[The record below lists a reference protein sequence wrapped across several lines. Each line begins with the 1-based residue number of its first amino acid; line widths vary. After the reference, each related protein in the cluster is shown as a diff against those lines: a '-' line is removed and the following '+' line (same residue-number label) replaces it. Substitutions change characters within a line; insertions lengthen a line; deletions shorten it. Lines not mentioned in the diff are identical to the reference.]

1 MVKFKTF
8 FQSFPQ
14 YATEALNKWIEE
26 HPKAKIIDYQYQQ
39 ARYGDHSICI
49 RYEEEEGE

>member
-1 MVKFKTF
+1 MVRFKTF
-8 FQSFPQ
+8 FRSFPQ
-14 YATEALNKWIEE
+14 HATEALNKWIDE

-39 ARYGDHSICI
+39 ARCGDHSICI

>member
-8 FQSFPQ
+8 FQTLPQ
-14 YATEALNKWIEE
+14 HATEDLNKWIDE

-39 ARYGDHSICI
+39 ARYGYHSICI
-49 RYEEEEGE
+49 RYEEAEDE